1 MNGADWGGPGRSG
14 PGGNGPGGSGS
25 GRSGDRCAELRDA
38 LTEVALGVADGATR
52 AAVMTHLATC
62 DRCRDELSSLADA
75 ADEVLLLVPEH
86 EPPAD
91 FEGRVLARL
100 AGDPARPDAGPTSRA
115 PGAPV
120 EPGALDGPPA
130 VAGAGPTAPG
140 RSTRGP
146 ASSGPATVR
155 RHGARRAVLAAAL
168 GAGLL
173 VAGGA
178 SVWVVTAP
186 DRELAASYRT
196 TLDTAHGRYLTAAD
210 LVADDSAD
218 GTAGDS
224 AAGSVGTVFLY
235 EGDPS
240 WAYVVVRDAGPAAS
254 YDVTA
259 VVANT
264 ENTGDPD
271 AVVPTPYGR
280 GVHATEPGHTT
291 FDRRAS
297 EAGTPPGTGN
307 PGNTNNN
314 PRSDD
319 TREIS
324 LGSCVVTTGTCSA
337 GGVLG
342 VPVRDVVSV
351 RLTTQDG
358 TPWATA
364 TP

>member
-1 MNGADWGGPGRSG
+1 MNGADRSGPGRNG
-14 PGGNGPGGSGS
+14 PGGNGPDRNGE
-25 GRSGDRCAELRDA
+25 RCAELRDA

-75 ADEVLLLVPEH
+75 ADELLLLVPER

-100 AGDPARPDAGPTSRA
+100 VP
-115 PGAPV
+115 
-120 EPGALDGPPA
+120 
-130 VAGAGPTAPG
+130 
-140 RSTRGP
+140 GP
-146 ASSGPATVR
+146 AAHESAAQRSAAEGPAAHESAAHGSEAQGPAAAGPATVR

-196 TLDTAHGRYLTAAD
+196 TLDTAHGRYLTAVD
-210 LVADDSAD
+210 LVADGSAQ
-218 GTAGDS
+218 
-224 AAGSVGTVFLY
+224 SVGTVFLY

-240 WAYVVVRDAGPAAS
+240 WAYVVVRDAGPATS

-259 VVANT
+259 VVANDT
-264 ENTGDPD
+264 AGTDSTDDPD
-271 AVVPTPYGR
+271 AVVPSPYGR
-280 GVHATEPGHTT
+280 GIHATEPGHTT

-297 EAGTPPGTGN
+297 EAGTPPGAG
-307 PGNTNNN
+307 N
-314 PRSDD
+314 PRSTGAIRPANED

-324 LGSCVVTTGTCSA
+324 LGSCVITTNTCSA
-337 GGVLG
+337 GGVLD
-342 VPVRDVVSV
+342 VAVRDVVSV
-351 RLTTQDG
+351 RLTAPDG
-358 TPWATA
+358 ETWATA

>member
-1 MNGADWGGPGRSG
+1 MNGANGYGADRSG
-14 PGGNGPGGSGS
+14 AD
-25 GRSGDRCAELRDA
+25 RSGTGRCAELRDA

-75 ADEVLLLVPEH
+75 ADELLLLVPGR

-100 AGDPARPDAGPTSRA
+100 AAGPARHGTDPTSHV
-115 PGAPV
+115 PGAPSG
-120 EPGALDGPPA
+120 PGAQDGPATP
-130 VAGAGPTAPG
+130 
-140 RSTRGP
+140 
-146 ASSGPATVR
+146 GPATVR

-210 LVADDSAD
+210 LVPDTATDDATD
-218 GTAGDS
+218 GS
-224 AAGSVGTVFLY
+224 LGTVFLY

-240 WAYVVVRDAGPAAS
+240 WAYVVVRDAGPGAR

-259 VVANT
+259 VVASGT
-264 ENTGDPD
+264 EDPG
-271 AVVPTPYGR
+271 AVAPTPYGR
-280 GVHATEPGHTT
+280 GIHATEPGHTT

-297 EAGTPPGTGN
+297 EAGTPPGAGN
-307 PGNTNNN
+307 PGSTGTIRPANE
-314 PRSDD
+314 D

-324 LGSCVVTTGTCSA
+324 LGSCVVTTNTCAA
-337 GGVLG
+337 GGVLD

-351 RLTTQDG
+351 RLTAPDG
-358 TPWATA
+358 ETWATA

>member
-1 MNGADWGGPGRSG
+1 MNGADWSG
-14 PGGNGPGGSGS
+14 PGGNGAGSSGS
-25 GRSGDRCAELRDA
+25 GRNSDRCAELRDA

-52 AAVMTHLATC
+52 AAVMEHLATC

-75 ADEVLLLVPEH
+75 ADELLLLVPQR

-115 PGAPV
+115 PGAPT
-120 EPGALDGPPA
+120 EQDAWDSPP
-130 VAGAGPTAPG
+130 AGAGPAAPG
-140 RSTRGP
+140 RATHGS
-146 ASSGPATVR
+146 ASSVPATVR

-186 DRELAASYRT
+186 DRELAASYRA
-196 TLDTAHGRYLTAAD
+196 TLDTAHGRYLTGAD
-210 LVADDSAD
+210 LVADDTADGAADASAD
-218 GTAGDS
+218 V
-224 AAGSVGTVFLY
+224 SVGTVFLY

-259 VVANT
+259 VVANDAEGT
-264 ENTGDPD
+264 DDPD
-271 AVVPTPYGR
+271 AVVPSPYGR
-280 GVHATEPGHTT
+280 GIRATEPGRTT

-297 EAGTPPGTGN
+297 ESGTPPGTGRTN
-307 PGNTNNN
+307 GAIVPGSGDRT
-314 PRSDD
+314 D

-324 LGSCVVTTGTCSA
+324 LGSCAVTTGTCSA

-342 VPVRDVVSV
+342 VPVRDVVEV
-351 RLTTQDG
+351 RLTAPDG
-358 TPWATA
+358 TTWATA
-364 TP
+364 SP